1 MDKQRTDKIVQ
12 DIIQSGSL
20 PQYIDPQYV
29 AHIMNNIAEQKRQ
42 IECQIWSIPGALDA
56 LHRLSRDPNH
66 VDDKIRELFQ
76 DCFSVVVSFGLT
88 QKVRVLLIT
97 SRRVLVQ
104 PRVIQMELFNLFSP
118 LFLVAIV
125 TMAIDAKERATNTKL
140 KKFISAFKS
149 LNHQGD
155 NGQSK
160 KYLAINA
167 LQLIH
172 APRAQIDN
180 LDRWEDTGEID
191 FDGFQEQDI
200 PILIDDHT
208 DHIDIII

>member
-1 MDKQRTDKIVQ
+1 MDKQRTDEIVR
-12 DIIQSGSL
+12 DIIQSSSS
-20 PQYIDPQYV
+20 PRHIDPQYV
-29 AHIMNNIAEQKRQ
+29 ARVMNNIAEQKRRF
-42 IECQIWSIPGALDA
+42 ECQVWTIPGALDA

-76 DCFSVVVSFGLT
+76 ECFSVVVSFERT
-88 QKVRVLLIT
+88 QRIGVLLIT
-97 SRRVLVQ
+97 SRKILIQ
-104 PRVIQMELFNLFSP
+104 PREIQRELFNLFAP
-118 LFLVAIV
+118 LFLVAIM
-125 TMAIDAKERATNTKL
+125 TMAIDAKERATNAKL

-167 LQLIH
+167 LQQIH

-191 FDGFQEQDI
+191 FDGFQEQEL
-200 PILIDDHT
+200 PILIDHT
-208 DHIDIII
+208 GLI